1 MTDFLEKIK
10 QHSESDPDGVF
21 YEYSIPGGECKKLT
35 WKELWDRAEGLAAY
49 LDGKLKTDTP
59 VVVYGHKDPM
69 MIVCFLGSLLSGRG
83 YCPVDTSV
91 PSDRVKGIIENLK
104 PEIILSPC
112 DEEGPEGC
120 VTLEEI
126 TRITSETSKGV
137 PADKAISGNDVCYI
151 IYTSGSTGTPKGV
164 QITGDCLDNFIH
176 WAMGLGA
183 GVAEGEKP
191 VFLNQA
197 PFSFDLSVM
206 DLYMCLY
213 SGGTLH
219 VLPKKV
225 QADIGLLMDSLASSG
240 AGIWVSTPSFAEV
253 CLSDK
258 RFSQEL
264 LPEMK
269 RFLFCGETLPPVV
282 VKRLRERFPKAEVI
296 NTYGPTESTVAIT
309 DVTVTD
315 EVCGEYDPLPVGRIK
330 PGSELR
336 IRGENG
342 EDLPEGES
350 GEIIILGDTVSIGYR
365 NLPGQSAKAF
375 FEENGV
381 RGYRTGD
388 KGYLRDGLLFY
399 QGRIDLQI
407 KLHGYRIELEDIENN
422 LMKLTGVE
430 KATVIPNEKDGKIV
444 SLTACIIPEKMPESA
459 FKAGQELRA
468 EAKSFLPDYMIP
480 KKFLFFEELP
490 MTGNGKTD
498 RRALLASLK
507 K

>member
-10 QHSESDPDGVF
+10 QHSVNDPDGIF
-21 YEYSIPGGECKKLT
+21 YEYVIPGGECKILTWGELWEKAEKLAGHLAGKLT
-35 WKELWDRAEGLAAY
+35 
-49 LDGKLKTDTP
+49 TPTP

-69 MIVCFLGSLLSGRG
+69 MIVCFIASLLSGRG
-83 YCPVDTSV
+83 YCPIDTSV
-91 PSDRVKGIIENLK
+91 PADRVRGIIDNLK

-112 DEEGPEGC
+112 DEKGPEGS
-120 VTLEEI
+120 VNLEEI
-126 TRITSETSKGV
+126 DKIIKGASAGLSEDRS
-137 PADKAISGNDVCYI
+137 ISGSDVCYI

-164 QITGDCLDNFIH
+164 QITGDCLDIFIH

-183 GVAEGEKP
+183 GVKQGEKP

-213 SGGTLH
+213 SGGKLH

-225 QADIGLLMDSLASSG
+225 QADMGLLMDSLDGSG
-240 AGIWVSTPSFAEV
+240 VGIWVSTPSFAEV

-258 RFSQEL
+258 RFSEEL
-264 LPEMK
+264 LPDMR

-282 VKRLRERFPKAEVI
+282 VKRLRERFPGAEVI

-315 EVCGEYDPLPVGRIK
+315 EVCEAYDPLPVGRIK

-336 IRGENG
+336 IRNEKG
-342 EDLPEGES
+342 EDLPDGES

-365 NLPGQSAKAF
+365 NLPEQSAKAF
-375 FEENGV
+375 FTENGV

-388 KGYLRDGLLFY
+388 KGYLKDGMLFY

-444 SLTACIIPEKMPESA
+444 SLTACIIPEKMPEST

-490 MTGNGKTD
+490 MTNNGKTD
-498 RRALLASLK
+498 RRALLASLQK
-507 K
+507 

>member
-1 MTDFLEKIK
+1 MTDFIEKIK
-10 QHSESDPDGVF
+10 QHSENNPDGIF
-21 YEYSIPGGECKKLT
+21 YEYVIPGGECKKLT
-35 WKELWDRAEGLAAY
+35 WKELWVKAESLAAY
-49 LDGKLKTDTP
+49 LDENLKTETP

-91 PSDRVKGIIENLK
+91 PSDRVKGIIDNLK

-126 TRITSETSKGV
+126 TRIVSESAKEV
-137 PADKAISGNDVCYI
+137 PADKAISGSDVCYI

-183 GVAEGEKP
+183 GVADVEKP

-225 QADIGLLMDSLASSG
+225 QADIGLLMESLGSSN

-315 EVCGEYDPLPVGRIK
+315 EVCEEYDPLPVGRIK
-330 PGSELR
+330 PGSALK
-336 IRGENG
+336 IRGEKG

-365 NLPGQSAKAF
+365 NLPEQSAKAF

-388 KGYLRDGLLFY
+388 KGYLKDGLLFY

-430 KATVIPNEKDGKIV
+430 KATVIPNEKDGKIA
-444 SLTACIIPEKMPESA
+444 SLTACIIPEKMPEST

-468 EAKSFLPDYMIP
+468 EAKNFLPDYMIP

>member
-10 QHSESDPDGVF
+10 QHSVNDPDGIF
-21 YEYSIPGGECKKLT
+21 YEYVIPGGECKKLT
-35 WKELWDRAEGLAAY
+35 WKELWDKAESLAAY
-49 LDGKLKTDTP
+49 LDSTLKTETP

-91 PSDRVKGIIENLK
+91 PSDRVKGIIDNLK

-112 DEEGPEGC
+112 DEGGPEGC
-120 VTLEEI
+120 VSLDEI
-126 TRITSETSKGV
+126 THITSEASKGV
-137 PADKAISGNDVCYI
+137 PADKAISGSDVCYI

-183 GVAEGEKP
+183 GVAGGEKP

-225 QADIGLLMDSLASSG
+225 QADIGLLMESLGSSN
-240 AGIWVSTPSFAEV
+240 AGIWISTPSFAEV

-315 EVCGEYDPLPVGRIK
+315 EVCEVYDPLPVGRIK
-330 PGSELR
+330 PGSELK
-336 IRGENG
+336 IRNEKG
-342 EDLPEGES
+342 EDLPDGES

-365 NLPGQSAKAF
+365 NLPEQSAKAF

-388 KGYLRDGLLFY
+388 KGYLKDGLLFY

-468 EAKSFLPDYMIP
+468 EARSFLPDYMIP

>member
-1 MTDFLEKIK
+1 MTDFIEKIK
-10 QHSESDPDGVF
+10 QHSENDPDGVF
-21 YEYSIPGGECKKLT
+21 YEYVIPGGEIKRLT
-35 WKELWDRAEGLAAY
+35 WKELWDGAEALAAY

-91 PSDRVKGIIENLK
+91 PSDRVKGIIDNLK

-112 DEEGPEGC
+112 GEEGPEGC

-126 TRITSETSKGV
+126 TRITSEVSKGV
-137 PADKAISGNDVCYI
+137 PADKAISGSDVCYI

-225 QADIGLLMDSLASSG
+225 QADIGLLMESLGLSS

-264 LPEMK
+264 LPELK

-296 NTYGPTESTVAIT
+296 NTSGPTESTVAIT

-315 EVCGEYDPLPVGRIK
+315 EVCEEYDPLPVGRIK
-330 PGSELR
+330 PGSDLK
-336 IRGENG
+336 IRDEKG

-365 NLPGQSAKAF
+365 NLPEQSAKAF

-430 KATVIPNEKDGKIV
+430 KATVIPNEKDGKII

-480 KKFLFFEELP
+480 KKFIFFEELP

>member
-10 QHSESDPDGVF
+10 EHSLNDPEGIF
-21 YEYSIPGGECKKLT
+21 YELAIPGEDAKSLT
-35 WKELWDRAEGLAAY
+35 YGQLWKDACALAGY
-49 LDGKLKTDTP
+49 LDETLKTTTP

-69 MIVCFLGSLLSGRG
+69 MIVCFLGALLSGRG
-83 YCPVDTSV
+83 YCPVDISV
-91 PSDRVKGIIENLK
+91 PEDRVRGIIANLA
-104 PEIILSPC
+104 PEMILCPC
-112 DEEGPEGC
+112 DEPGPEGSI
-120 VTLEEI
+120 TLSEI
-126 TRITSETSKGV
+126 RNITETHEAISSGE
-137 PADKAISGNDVCYI
+137 KAISGDDVCYI

-164 QITGDCLDNFIH
+164 QITGNCLDNFIK
-176 WAMGLGA
+176 WGMGLGSGIA
-183 GVAEGEKP
+183 DGEKP
-191 VFLNQA
+191 KFLNQA

-206 DLYMCLY
+206 DLYLSLY

-225 QADIGLLMDSLASSG
+225 QADMGLLMGSLEGSMIS
-240 AGIWVSTPSFAEV
+240 IWVSTPSFAEV

-258 RFSQEL
+258 SFGGQM
-264 LPEMK
+264 LPSMK
-269 RFLFCGETLPPVV
+269 RFLFCGETLPPAVV
-282 VKRLRERFPKAEVI
+282 RKLKERFPGAEVV
-296 NTYGPTESTVAIT
+296 NTYGPTESTVAVT

-315 EVCGEYDPLPVGRIK
+315 EICDEYDPLPVGKIK

-336 IRGENG
+336 IRNEKG

-365 NLPGQSAKAF
+365 GLPEQTEKAF

-388 KGYLRDGLLFY
+388 KGYIRNSQLFY

-422 LMKLTGVE
+422 LMKIEGVE
-430 KATVIPNEKDGKIV
+430 KATVLPIEKDGKIS
-444 SLTACIIPEKMPESA
+444 SLTACIIPDAMPESA
-459 FKAGQELRA
+459 FKEGQRLRS
-468 EAKSFLPDYMIP
+468 EAKAFLPEYMIP
-480 KKFLFFEELP
+480 RKFLFFEELP

-498 RRALLASLK
+498 RRALLASLQK
-507 K
+507 

>member
-1 MTDFLEKIK
+1 MTDFIEKIK
-10 QHSESDPDGVF
+10 QHSENDPDGVF
-21 YEYSIPGGECKKLT
+21 YEYVIPGGEIKRLT
-35 WKELWDRAEGLAAY
+35 WKELWDGAEALAAY

-91 PSDRVKGIIENLK
+91 PSDRVKGIIDNLK

-112 DEEGPEGC
+112 GEEGPEGC

-126 TRITSETSKGV
+126 TRITSEVSKGV
-137 PADKAISGNDVCYI
+137 PADKAISGSDVCYI

-225 QADIGLLMDSLASSG
+225 QADIGLLMESLGLSS

-258 RFSQEL
+258 RFS
-264 LPEMK
+264 
-269 RFLFCGETLPPVV
+269 
-282 VKRLRERFPKAEVI
+282 
-296 NTYGPTESTVAIT
+296 
-309 DVTVTD
+309 
-315 EVCGEYDPLPVGRIK
+315 
-330 PGSELR
+330 
-336 IRGENG
+336 
-342 EDLPEGES
+342 
-350 GEIIILGDTVSIGYR
+350 
-365 NLPGQSAKAF
+365 
-375 FEENGV
+375 
-381 RGYRTGD
+381 
-388 KGYLRDGLLFY
+388 
-399 QGRIDLQI
+399 
-407 KLHGYRIELEDIENN
+407 
-422 LMKLTGVE
+422 
-430 KATVIPNEKDGKIV
+430 
-444 SLTACIIPEKMPESA
+444 
-459 FKAGQELRA
+459 
-468 EAKSFLPDYMIP
+468 
-480 KKFLFFEELP
+480 
-490 MTGNGKTD
+490 
-498 RRALLASLK
+498 
-507 K
+507 